1 MSMQC
6 NERKPRC
13 RIKKNFRDRQLQNRI
28 VAGVN
33 IQHHEGASGII
44 WSSSLFS
51 GALVGGAENSD
62 LCLSEL
68 SASPSLLHSI
78 EGRAPGVL
86 EALSTIRESSSFSS
100 GGGAKDQIYTG
111 TG

>member
-13 RIKKNFRDRQLQNRI
+13 RIKKNFRDRQLQSRI

-33 IQHHEGASGII
+33 IHHEGASGII
-44 WSSSLFS
+44 WSSSLLI
-51 GALVGGAENSD
+51 GTLVGGAEKSV

-86 EALSTIRESSSFSS
+86 EALSTITESSSVSS

>member
-1 MSMQC
+1 MS
-6 NERKPRC
+6 KSPRC
-13 RIKKNFRDRQLQNRI
+13 KIKKNFRDRQLQSRI
-28 VAGVN
+28 VAGVKV
-33 IQHHEGASGII
+33 QHHEGASGII
-44 WSSSLFS
+44 WSSSLFT
-51 GALVGGAENSD
+51 GILVGGAEKSV

-86 EALSTIRESSSFSS
+86 EALSTITEPSSFSS

-111 TG
+111 TC